1 VSAPFVELR
10 GVTRRWN
17 GAGGVADVTLSVEA
31 GRFVSVLGP
40 SGCGKST
47 LLRLLA
53 GLDRPQTGVI
63 RIAGRDVTDLPASQR
78 GLSMV
83 FQSYALFPHLDVREN
98 VVFGLKVRRLP
109 KPEREA
115 KLGEAVAMMG
125 LEGLERRK
133 PAELS
138 GGQRQRVALARAV
151 VSGHPLCLMDEP
163 LSNLDAKLRHSVRR
177 DIKALQ
183 RRLGL
188 TVIYVTHD
196 QAEAMSLSDTV
207 VLMRE
212 GRVEQIGPP
221 EALHNRP
228 ASTFAADFV
237 GDPPMALIEG
247 GALGLGD
254 GLSVG
259 IRPRAIVETA
269 PEAGD
274 LIATVADS
282 EFLGDETRV
291 ALAHEAARGLCLYA
305 PGAATRPR
313 GARIGLRLPKEN
325 RVLFDARTGRAVEDP
340 QPDLGADSRQAAPRD
355 GRAATPLAPT
365 TANQMID

>member
-1 VSAPFVELR
+1 MAAFVELR

-17 GAGGVADVTLSVEA
+17 GAGGVADVTLSIEE
-31 GRFVSVLGP
+31 GRFLSILGP

-53 GLDRPQTGVI
+53 GLDRPQQGAI

-109 KPEREA
+109 KAERAA
-115 KLGEAVAMMG
+115 KLAEALSMMG

-188 TVIYVTHD
+188 TIVYVTHD

-207 VLMRE
+207 ALMRD
-212 GRVEQIGPP
+212 GRIEQAGPP

-237 GDPPMALIEG
+237 GDPPMALIAG
-247 GALGLGD
+247 GALGLGE
-254 GLSVG
+254 GVSVG
-259 IRPRAIVETA
+259 IRPRALVETA
-269 PEAGD
+269 PEAGN
-274 LIATVADS
+274 LIATVEDC
-282 EFLGDETRV
+282 EFLGDETRI
-291 ALAHEAARGLCLYA
+291 ALAHDGARGLCLYA
-305 PGAATRPR
+305 PGAAARPQ
-313 GARIGLRLPKEN
+313 GARIGLRLPDEN
-325 RVLFDARTGRAVEDP
+325 RVLFDARTGRAVEDT
-340 QPDLGADSRQAAPRD
+340 QQDHGAEGRQTAPRD
-355 GRAATPLAPT
+355 GRAATPLQPT
-365 TANQMID
+365 SQPTIID